1 MNQLFL
7 TLVKLRLN
15 LMLKDLSFR
24 FERLSVTQISRYL
37 TTWICFLYH
46 HLKEIDWMPSVEQ
59 VMGTMPTGFREK
71 FPTTFAIIDG
81 AEVFMETPTD
91 LHMQSSTWSS
101 YKQHNTV
108 KFLVAV
114 TPNGAV
120 CFLSPVYVGS
130 ISDVELTRISGFLEK
145 LKIQTRVSIMAD
157 KRVYNSLKFV
167 LFCSRKDCKC

>member
-24 FERLSVTQISRYL
+24 FGLSVTQISRYL

-71 FPTTFAIIDG
+71 FPTTFSN
-81 AEVFMETPTD
+81 
-91 LHMQSSTWSS
+91 HRWSRSFYGNS
-101 YKQHNTV
+101 YRSAYAV
-108 KFLVAV
+108 LYLELV
-114 TPNGAV
+114 
-120 CFLSPVYVGS
+120 
-130 ISDVELTRISGFLEK
+130 
-145 LKIQTRVSIMAD
+145 
-157 KRVYNSLKFV
+157 
-167 LFCSRKDCKC
+167 